1 MKGRTLSL
9 LIVFTLTL
17 AEVPAQPSA
26 WGLSEFEEF
35 RSYPYLDK
43 AYRAAEDRDWAEVQR
58 LMEHLIGQVPGNVE
72 AYRLLAQALEKQG
85 NLEGAVAALG
95 ALDANV
101 AAVQIN
107 ALRQA
112 WIADGRASEG
122 ELALWL
128 SETSGGA
135 REDLWRAQV
144 EHLRTTRGA
153 KAALDW
159 LSAVPAGQ
167 DALALDRY
175 RAALAEQVQEWNG
188 VIDALVPHAME
199 DALNDEDWRRLA
211 IAMIQTDN
219 ASGINALVARLPEGD
234 IRNFVLRAGA
244 DRAIALGYPGVAQ
257 RWLATLQ
264 QTVPLAD
271 SEARKLLQTSIAVGD
286 TDRVRQLASREDMDC
301 LTLTGWLAD
310 QGDPETLSTFAECD
324 AQEDPERWLILA
336 DRLDAIELLETTA
349 LPDAWHQRRDQILLN
364 RYRANAMNDKA
375 LRLLSRR
382 PPTPAN
388 LRDRAELTQRLG
400 RPEAAELWKQHYHQT
415 GDSGS
420 LEQASYLYLTSQ
432 RPLAARR
439 LLEQALERAPERLSA
454 TSLARLAQLYANADD
469 NASVSDATLEA
480 LVRQPRLAITERN
493 NLLEQLARHDRC
505 PVVRSVADASTPSWT
520 ALGICSQDRPAQAAG
535 YFQRAL
541 TQLTQRQPEDG
552 AVTAAMTQPEIQAR
566 KRLAFALFAAGD
578 PDAAWHQWR
587 AFERD
592 GASDN
597 ELDQT
602 DRLAGARSALASGD
616 TEGAWRWW
624 PEDSDSPEARLLGA
638 RIALARHDDAG
649 AVALARGAVAAAGGK
664 PKTDAAVLEGASQVA
679 RQAGDPTLARRWL
692 TQAQAASPGSPRL
705 ARELGLTLAA
715 TEEAGAR
722 SEAIALLERARQ
734 AYPEDYVSA
743 ATLGNLYS
751 TIGDNAR
758 SMTRIEDAID
768 LQPFDLAVG
777 EDSLEAM
784 AERRYRLRRAHE
796 TLTRRDRIT
805 LTSSWSPTSP
815 TPGIRSDP
823 SNHDN
828 DDDSGHDIN
837 TQVVQWDH
845 ALGHDPIHQ
854 GRELA
859 GYMRA
864 IIGGD
869 DRDGYGRGRSLGLGL
884 RAKPLARHNLNLY
897 AEMFAESQKNDDEH
911 TDYNL
916 LLRASSSF
924 LDQDDYSSEWR
935 ASQDQWNERSLYL
948 DAAWWTQRG
957 DIQLFGRYRQGRT
970 FKLPTGSAQTLMPYA
985 SIQATSHDTTDWDE
999 DVRLAAGLRWELW
1012 YDDDHYNAF
1021 RRKLSL
1027 STEYQQSLGGN
1038 LYQDRD
1044 GWMIQMELSL

>member
-9 LIVFTLTL
+9 LIVFSL
-17 AEVPAQPSA
+17 AQVMVQAPA

-58 LMEHLIGQVPGNVE
+58 LMEHLIGQVPENVE

-107 ALRQA
+107 TLRQA
-112 WIADGRASEG
+112 WIADGRASEDK
-122 ELALWL
+122 LALWL
-128 SETSGGA
+128 SETSGSA
-135 REDLWRAQV
+135 RADLWSAQA
-144 EHLRTTRGA
+144 EYLRMTRGA
-153 KAALDW
+153 QAALNW
-159 LSAVPAGQ
+159 LATVPARQ

-199 DALNDEDWRRLA
+199 DALNDDDWRRLA

-219 ASGINALVARLPEGD
+219 ANGINALVERLPEGD

-244 DRAIALGYPGVAQ
+244 DRAIALGYSGIAQ

-264 QTVPLAD
+264 QTVPLD
-271 SEARKLLQTSIAVGD
+271 DNEARKLLQTSIAVGD
-286 TDRVRQLASREDMDC
+286 TGKVRQLASRENMDC

-454 TSLARLAQLYANADD
+454 TSLARLAQLYADTDD
-469 NASVSDATLEA
+469 NAGVPDSTLKA
-480 LVRQPRLAITERN
+480 LVRQPRLADTERN

-505 PVVRSVADASTPSWT
+505 PVVRSLVDADSPPWA
-520 ALGICSQDRPAQAAG
+520 ALGICSQDRPAQAAR

-541 TQLTQRQPEDG
+541 TQLTQRQSEDG
-552 AVTAAMTQPEIQAR
+552 AATAAMTQPEILAR

-578 PDAAWHQWR
+578 PGAAWHQWQ

-592 GASDN
+592 GASDG
-597 ELDQT
+597 ELDQS

-616 TEGAWRWW
+616 AEGAWRWW
-624 PEDSDSPEARLLGA
+624 PEDSASPEATLLG
-638 RIALARHDDAG
+638 
-649 AVALARGAVAAAGGK
+649 V
-664 PKTDAAVLEGASQVA
+664 
-679 RQAGDPTLARRWL
+679 
-692 TQAQAASPGSPRL
+692 
-705 ARELGLTLAA
+705 
-715 TEEAGAR
+715 
-722 SEAIALLERARQ
+722 
-734 AYPEDYVSA
+734 
-743 ATLGNLYS
+743 
-751 TIGDNAR
+751 
-758 SMTRIEDAID
+758 
-768 LQPFDLAVG
+768 
-777 EDSLEAM
+777 
-784 AERRYRLRRAHE
+784 
-796 TLTRRDRIT
+796 
-805 LTSSWSPTSP
+805 
-815 TPGIRSDP
+815 
-823 SNHDN
+823 
-828 DDDSGHDIN
+828 
-837 TQVVQWDH
+837 
-845 ALGHDPIHQ
+845 
-854 GRELA
+854 
-859 GYMRA
+859 
-864 IIGGD
+864 
-869 DRDGYGRGRSLGLGL
+869 
-884 RAKPLARHNLNLY
+884 
-897 AEMFAESQKNDDEH
+897 
-911 TDYNL
+911 
-916 LLRASSSF
+916 
-924 LDQDDYSSEWR
+924 
-935 ASQDQWNERSLYL
+935 
-948 DAAWWTQRG
+948 
-957 DIQLFGRYRQGRT
+957 
-970 FKLPTGSAQTLMPYA
+970 
-985 SIQATSHDTTDWDE
+985 
-999 DVRLAAGLRWELW
+999 
-1012 YDDDHYNAF
+1012 
-1021 RRKLSL
+1021 
-1027 STEYQQSLGGN
+1027 
-1038 LYQDRD
+1038 
-1044 GWMIQMELSL
+1044 

>member
-1 MKGRTLSL
+1 MKARAMSL
-9 LIVFTLTL
+9 LIAVSLAQLLTQP
-17 AEVPAQPSA
+17 PAL
-26 WGLSEFEEF
+26 GLNQFEEF
-35 RSYPYLDK
+35 HSYPYLDK
-43 AYRAAEDRDWAEVQR
+43 AYRAAEQRDWAQVQQ
-58 LMEHLIGQVPGNVE
+58 LMEHLISQVPENVE
-72 AYRLLAQALEKQG
+72 AYRLLAQALAKQG
-85 NLEGAVAALG
+85 NLDGAMAALG

-112 WIADGRASEG
+112 WIADGHASEG
-122 ELALWL
+122 ELTLWL
-128 SETSGGA
+128 SETSGSA
-135 REDLWRAQV
+135 REALWSAQANYLRA
-144 EHLRTTRGA
+144 TRGA
-153 KAALDW
+153 RAALEW
-159 LSAVPAGQ
+159 LATVPARQ
-167 DALALDRY
+167 DALARDRY
-175 RAALAEQVQEWNG
+175 RAALAEQIQDWNG

-199 DALNDEDWRRLA
+199 DTLNDDDWRRLS
-211 IAMIQTDN
+211 IAMIQTDD
-219 ASGINALVARLPEGD
+219 ARGINALIARLPEGD
-234 IRNFVLRAGA
+234 VRHFVLRAGA
-244 DRAIALGYPGVAQ
+244 DRAIALGYSGIAQ
-257 RWLATLQ
+257 RWLATLEQ
-264 QTVPLAD
+264 SDQLDASDT
-271 SEARKLLQTSIAVGD
+271 RKLLQTSLAVGD
-286 TDRVRQLASREDMDC
+286 TDRVRQMASRQDMDC
-301 LTLTGWLAD
+301 LTLVSWLSD
-310 QGDPETLSTFAECD
+310 HGDPEALSTFTECD
-324 AQEDPERWLILA
+324 AKEDPQSWLILA
-336 DRLDAIELLETTA
+336 DRLDALELLETTE
-349 LPDAWHQRRDQILLN
+349 LPEAWHQRRDRVLLD
-364 RYRANAMNDKA
+364 RYRADGLDDKA
-375 LRLLSRR
+375 LRLLTRQ
-382 PPTPAN
+382 PQTPAI
-388 LRDRAELTQRLG
+388 LRERAELTQRLG
-400 RPEAAELWKQHYHQT
+400 RPEAAELWQQHYHLT

-420 LEQASYLYLTSQ
+420 LEQASYLYLASQ
-432 RPLAARR
+432 RPQAARR
-439 LLEQALERAPERLSA
+439 LLEQAFKLAPERLSA
-454 TSLARLAQLYANADD
+454 TSLARLAQLYADD
-469 NASVSDATLEA
+469 NAGVTDSTLEA
-480 LVRQPRLAITERN
+480 LVRQPRLADTERN

-505 PVVRSVADASTPSWT
+505 PVVRSVADASTPPWA
-520 ALGICSQDRPAQAAG
+520 ALGICSQDRPAQAAA
-535 YFQRAL
+535 YLQRAL
-541 TQLTQRQPEDG
+541 TQLTPRQPEAG

-578 PDAAWHQWR
+578 PDDAWRQWR

-592 GASDN
+592 GASDGK
-597 ELDQT
+597 LDQT

-664 PKTDAAVLEGASQVA
+664 PKTDAAILEGASQVA

-692 TQAQAASPGSPRL
+692 TEAQAASPGSPRL

-722 SEAIALLERARQ
+722 SEAIALLERARP

-869 DRDGYGRGRSLGLGL
+869 DRDDYGRGRSLGLGL

-897 AEMFAESQKNDDEH
+897 AEIFAESQKNDGEH

-916 LLRASSSF
+916 LLRATGSF
-924 LDQDDYSSEWR
+924 LDQGDYSSEWR

-957 DIQLFGRYRQGRT
+957 DVQLFGRYRQGRT
-970 FKLPTGSAQTLMPYA
+970 FKLPTRSAQTLMPYA
-985 SIQATSHDTTDWDE
+985 SLQATSHDTTSWDE
-999 DVRLAAGLRWELW
+999 DVRLAAGLRWERW
-1012 YDDDHYNAF
+1012 YDEDHYNAF
-1021 RRKLSL
+1021 RRKLSV

-1038 LYQDRD
+1038 LYQERD
-1044 GWMIQMELSL
+1044 GWMIHLELSL